1 MLHDQLREQSTVEQ
15 PREDLK
21 PTGLASILGDI
32 IITKYVKGT
41 KTILDQAK
49 EEMDAYLNFGTLS
62 LGRDPLE
69 WWKEYSSRFPLLAR
83 LAKKCLCVPATSVPS
98 ERVFSAAGDILSAQ
112 RASLDADKV
121 DMLIFLKKNLT

>member
-1 MLHDQLREQSTVEQ
+1 MLHDQLREQSTLEQ
-15 PREDLK
+15 PREYLK
-21 PTGLASILGDI
+21 PTGLASILDDI
-32 IITKYVKGT
+32 IITEYVKGT

-83 LAKKCLCVPATSVPS
+83 LAKNVYVYQLPVCHQSV
-98 ERVFSAAGDILSAQ
+98 
-112 RASLDADKV
+112 
-121 DMLIFLKKNLT
+121 FLYSW